1 MTREEV
7 FEKLNTVFRDN
18 FDDDGINLTDST
30 SSADIEDWDSL
41 EQINLVVAI
50 QDAFG
55 IKFNIDE
62 VNAMKNV
69 GEMAGAI
76 LEKTQLLM
84 ILITG
89 VNHERIQDHG
99 PFRRTAGK
107 LYGHRHRR
115 HDGQIPG
122 DHRRYQ
128 SPACER

>member
-18 FDDDGINLTDST
+18 FDDNGINLTDST

-69 GEMAGAI
+69 GEMADAI
-76 LEKTQLLM
+76 LEKT
-84 ILITG
+84 G
-89 VNHERIQDHG
+89 
-99 PFRRTAGK
+99 A
-107 LYGHRHRR
+107 
-115 HDGQIPG
+115 
-122 DHRRYQ
+122 
-128 SPACER
+128 

>member
-62 VNAMKNV
+62 VNVMKNV
-69 GEMAGAI
+69 GEMADAI
-76 LEKTQLLM
+76 LEKT
-84 ILITG
+84 G
-89 VNHERIQDHG
+89 E
-99 PFRRTAGK
+99 
-107 LYGHRHRR
+107 
-115 HDGQIPG
+115 
-122 DHRRYQ
+122 
-128 SPACER
+128 

>member
-1 MTREEV
+1 M
-7 FEKLNTVFRDN
+7 FRDN

-69 GEMAGAI
+69 GEMAQIIA
-76 LEKTQLLM
+76 
-84 ILITG
+84 
-89 VNHERIQDHG
+89 H
-99 PFRRTAGK
+99 RTR
-107 LYGHRHRR
+107 L
-115 HDGQIPG
+115 
-122 DHRRYQ
+122 
-128 SPACER
+128 